1 MSKIGKFLKAIGA
14 IVSKPSRLNLVLDDN
29 EVWKKNADQ
38 KIIEQNGLLQVD
50 LLELFPGFNESVKP
64 YSFLDGTS
72 LITDLAL
79 LRSLARKFNK
89 CEYLEIGTWR
99 GESVANV
106 AEVAAHCVTI
116 NLPDEEL
123 LRMGKSKE
131 YISLHRFYS
140 KDLKN
145 VSHIQHNSLTFDY
158 STLNK
163 KFDLIFVDGDHHFE
177 NVKKDTQNIFGLL
190 KNEHS
195 IIVWHD
201 YAFSPE
207 KIRWEVLSG
216 ILAGVPKPEHR
227 YLYHVANTLCCIY
240 SKQTLKTRLFK
251 VDQQPNKKFELTIT
265 SNSSK

>member
-1 MSKIGKFLKAIGA
+1 MSKIGKLIRALGLIA
-14 IVSKPSRLNLVLDDN
+14 AKPSRLNLVLEDN
-29 EVWKKNADQ
+29 EAWKKKVDP
-38 KIIEQNGLLQVD
+38 KIVSQNGLLQVD
-50 LLELFPGFNESVKP
+50 LLELFPNFNESVKP

-79 LRSLARKFNK
+79 LRSLARKFEK

-106 AEVAAHCVTI
+106 AEVAHHCVTI

-123 LRMGKSKE
+123 MKIGKSKE
-131 YISLHRFYS
+131 YVALHRYYS

-145 VSHIQHNSLTFDY
+145 VLHIQHDSLTFDY
-158 STLNK
+158 ASLNK

-177 NVKKDTQNIFGLL
+177 NVKKDTENIFGLL
-190 KNEHS
+190 KDERS

-207 KIRWEVLSG
+207 KIRWEVLAG
-216 ILAGVPKPEHR
+216 ILNGIPETGHKH
-227 YLYHVANTLCCIY
+227 LYHVANTLCCIY
-240 SKQTLKTRLFK
+240 SKQSIKTHPFRA
-251 VDQQPNKKFELTIT
+251 DQQPNKKFELTI
-265 SNSSK
+265 SSIPSK